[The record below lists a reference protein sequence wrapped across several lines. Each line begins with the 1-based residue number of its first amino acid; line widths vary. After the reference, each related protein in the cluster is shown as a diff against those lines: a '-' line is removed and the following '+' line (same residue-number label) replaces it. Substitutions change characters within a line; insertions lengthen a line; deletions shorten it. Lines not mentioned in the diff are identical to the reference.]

1 MTDVERVVRMWGCHL
16 AWGNYTDVFPTL

>member
-1 MTDVERVVRMWGCHL
+1 MDVEMVVRMWGRHL